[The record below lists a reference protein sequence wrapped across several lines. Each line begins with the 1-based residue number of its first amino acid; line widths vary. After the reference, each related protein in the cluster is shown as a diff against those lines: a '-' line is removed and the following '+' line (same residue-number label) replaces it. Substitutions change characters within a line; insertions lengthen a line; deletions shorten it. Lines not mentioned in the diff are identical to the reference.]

1 MADAPR
7 AGRWVAELLTA
18 YELPLLRY
26 AHSLLGDADA
36 ARDVVQE
43 TFLRL
48 IRDGDDASRNGHAAA
63 WLFTVCRNRAMD
75 VRRKERRMIAT
86 ADPVQ
91 LDRPCPADEP
101 HASAESDESQ
111 AMVRQWL
118 TTLPDNQQQV
128 VRLKF
133 QAGLSYREIAAATGM
148 SVTHVGV
155 MLHTAIKML
164 RARMNA

>member
-1 MADAPR
+1 MPDAPR
-7 AGRWVAELLTA
+7 AAGRVAELLAA

-91 LDRPCPADEP
+91 FDRASSAAEP
-101 HASAESDESQ
+101 HASAESDES
-111 AMVRQWL
+111 AALVRLWL
-118 TTLPDNQQQV
+118 TTLPEREQEV

-133 QAGLSYREIAAATGM
+133 QAGLSYREIAAATGL

-155 MLHTAIKML
+155 MLHTAIKTL
-164 RARMNA
+164 RARMKV